1 MREPA
6 MAFILAAIILLAGC
20 LGDGETDVFYGDD
33 IVPPIP
39 VQDFILIDEN
49 GEYISLSQ
57 YEGKVVVVAFL
68 FTRCPDICPVV
79 SANLAFI
86 VDQLGERYG
95 TEVQILSITV
105 DPWTDNSSVMHDYA
119 STRGLGWPHLT
130 GELGDLEPV
139 WMNFDVGLTTY
150 DSDVDGDGVVD
161 GFDNCPDT
169 PSGESVDANGCGLDT
184 QQSEGDVTVKHHPLA
199 YWVDHTTGT
208 IIVDKQMR
216 QRVWWGDT
224 DWNPELVLGDIE
236 YLVAEV

>member
-1 MREPA
+1 MREPVRS
-6 MAFILAAIILLAGC
+6 FILTAIILLAGC

-49 GEYISLSQ
+49 GEYMSLSQ

-86 VDQLGERYG
+86 VEQLGER
-95 TEVQILSITV
+95 
-105 DPWTDNSSVMHDYA
+105 PWTDNSSVMHDYS
-119 STRGLGWPHLT
+119 STRGLEWPHLT
-130 GELGDLEPV
+130 GGVDDLEPV
-139 WMNFDVGLTTY
+139 WMNFEVGLTTY
-150 DSDVDGDGVVD
+150 DSDVDGDGVAD
-161 GFDNCPDT
+161 GFDSCPDT
-169 PSGESVDANGCGLDT
+169 PPGESVDEDGCGLDT

-208 IIVDKQMR
+208 IIVDKQMQ

-224 DWNPELVLGDIE
+224 DWNPELVLEDIE
-236 YLVAEV
+236 YLVAEA

>member
-1 MREPA
+1 MSRTA
-6 MAFILAAIILLAGC
+6 SALVLTLVILSAGC
-20 LGDGETDVFYGDD
+20 LSNEEIDVFYGDD
-33 IVPPIP
+33 IAPHVP
-39 VQDFILIDEN
+39 VDEFILVDEN
-49 GEYISLSQ
+49 GEYMSFSQ
-57 YEGKVVVVAFL
+57 FEGRVVVVAFL

-86 VDQLGERYG
+86 ARELGERHG
-95 TEVQILSITV
+95 TEVQILTITV
-105 DPWTDNSSVMHDYA
+105 DPWTDNTSVMHDYA
-119 STRGLGWPHLT
+119 STRGLEWPHLT
-130 GELGDLEPV
+130 GGLDDLEPV

-150 DSDVDGDGVVD
+150 DSDVDGDGVAD
-161 GFDNCPDT
+161 GFDTCPDT
-169 PSGESVDANGCGLDT
+169 PPGETVDANGCGLDT

-224 DWNPELVLGDIE
+224 DWNPELVLDDIE

>member
-1 MREPA
+1 LVLT
-6 MAFILAAIILLAGC
+6 IIILSAGC
-20 LGDGETDVFYGDD
+20 LGAEEPDVFYGDD
-33 IVPPIP
+33 IEPAVA
-39 VQDFILIDEN
+39 VDEFVLVDEN
-49 GEYISLSQ
+49 GEYVSFTQ
-57 YEGKVVVVAFL
+57 FEGKVVVVSFL

-79 SANLAFI
+79 SANLAYI
-86 VDQLGERYG
+86 TEELGERHG
-95 TEVQILSITV
+95 SEVQILTITV
-105 DPWTDNSSVMHDYA
+105 DPWTDNSSVLRDYA

-130 GELGDLEPV
+130 GGLDDLEPV

-169 PSGESVDANGCGLDT
+169 PQGEAVDEDGCGLET
-184 QQSEGDVTVKHHPLA
+184 QQIEGDVTVKHHPLA
-199 YWVDHTTGT
+199 YWVDHTAGT

-224 DWNPELVLGDIE
+224 DWNPELVLEDIE